1 MCDKSCSL
9 TVEQYNERTER
20 LAALF
25 KKPVKDINEQSMGHV
40 NQHSTSVG
48 ERV

>member
-9 TVEQYNERTER
+9 TQEQYIERTKR
-20 LAALF
+20 LEELF
-25 KKPVKDINEQSMGHV
+25 KKPPKDKNEQSMGHV